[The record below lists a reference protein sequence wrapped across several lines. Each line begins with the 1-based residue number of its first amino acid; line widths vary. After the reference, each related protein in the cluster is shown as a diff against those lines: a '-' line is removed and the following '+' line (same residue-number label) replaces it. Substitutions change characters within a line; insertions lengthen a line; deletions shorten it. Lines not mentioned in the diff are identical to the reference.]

1 MRVWGTFGWASERNA
16 GECQIENRQSG
27 ELLMKLGKIKFSYT
41 WVIIM
46 LCFLMVFIC
55 LGFCSSNRSL
65 YLAPITEALDMK
77 RSTYS
82 LSDSFRYIATAVVN
96 LFFGTL
102 VSKYGTKKL
111 IGAGFISLIASSLV
125 YAYTDNVFMFYIG
138 SIMLGVGLSWTT
150 TTMVGCV
157 VNKWCKEKQGTIM
170 GAVLAANGFGSAFA
184 TQIVTPIIYEEGNP
198 FGYRNAYKLIAL
210 ILFFTGVFIL
220 IFFKENPAKKTQDT
234 EESKGKTSGND
245 NKKVRGRSWEG
256 LDYAEIKKQPQFYM
270 TAVCIFFT
278 GFVLQGI
285 TGVSSA
291 HMKDIGMDA
300 AYIATIVSIYSL
312 ALGVFKFLIGA
323 LYDKCGLRF
332 VAIICD
338 MAALI
343 AILSLALLTNT
354 VTGKVL
360 AMIYAV
366 IVSLAL
372 PLETV
377 MLPIFAS
384 DLFGRK
390 SYNKILG
397 LFVSINTVG
406 YALSAPVMNWV
417 FDMFGSYKLVFI
429 VCGLIMAVILVCFQH
444 VIVISKKS
452 QA

>member
-1 MRVWGTFGWASERNA
+1 
-16 GECQIENRQSG
+16 
-27 ELLMKLGKIKFSYT
+27 MKLVKIKFSYA

-82 LSDSFRYIATAVVN
+82 LSDSLRYIATAVVN

-102 VSKYGTKKL
+102 ISKYGTKKL
-111 IGAGFISLIASSLV
+111 IAAGFVSLIVSSLV
-125 YAYTDNVFMFYIG
+125 YAYAANVFMFYIG
-138 SIMLGVGLSWTT
+138 SIMLGIGLSWTT
-150 TTMVGCV
+150 TTMVGCI

-210 ILFFTGVFIL
+210 ILFITGVFIL
-220 IFFKENPAKKTQDT
+220 VFFKENPVKKAQDT
-234 EESKGKTSGND
+234 EENKGKTSGND
-245 NKKVRGRSWEG
+245 KKKVRGRSWEG
-256 LDYAEIKKQPQFYM
+256 LDYVVIKKQPYFYL

-312 ALGVFKFLIGA
+312 ALGVFKFVIGA

-332 VAIICD
+332 VATICD
-338 MAALI
+338 IASLV
-343 AILSLALLTNT
+343 AILSLALLTDT
-354 VTGKVL
+354 VTGKIL
-360 AMIYAV
+360 AMAYAV

-397 LFVSINTVG
+397 LFVSVNTAG

-417 FDMFGSYKLVFI
+417 FDVWGSYKPVFLVCC
-429 VCGLIMAVILVCFQH
+429 VIMAAITMTLQFVINASEKQL
-444 VIVISKKS
+444 SN
-452 QA
+452 